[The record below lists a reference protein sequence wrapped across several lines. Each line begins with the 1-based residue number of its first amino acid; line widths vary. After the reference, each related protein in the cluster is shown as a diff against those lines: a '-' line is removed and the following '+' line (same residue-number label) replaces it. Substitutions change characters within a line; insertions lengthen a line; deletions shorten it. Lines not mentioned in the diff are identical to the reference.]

1 MKQKQLKSV
10 YFVFFLVMLLLLP
23 SVLIHAMGGKE
34 LQADLDDC
42 NQKVESLE
50 SESSQLKSENSQL
63 KSDKESLESTID
75 TLESEKADLQS
86 KIAQLEIKIAQKD
99 KEIENLIAEAPD
111 LMIVTRTIEEKV
123 QEKEAEIIELRIEKN
138 ELETSVRE
146 INQELAKLKSENRTI
161 KTKNESLTK
170 QVKNL
175 TDENEELLT
184 TLEVYEG
191 IQRETIELI
200 DVVLERINELLYEE
214 IRDGKVRVF
223 KGTLGIVLD
232 VVSEHMFD
240 VGSVEINPGGKTILS
255 KIGILLSELDGYLI
269 GVIGNADNKPIVTP
283 ALKKM
288 YPTNWELSAAR
299 GASVVRYFIDVSNV
313 RASRLVSMG
322 LGELWPI
329 DTNKTD
335 EGRGN
340 NRRIDIV
347 LLPIDVIAAV
357 VIGAEIK

>member
-10 YFVFFLVMLLLLP
+10 YFVFSLVMLLLLP

-34 LQADLDDC
+34 LQADLDEC
-42 NQKVESLE
+42 NQKVGSLE

-86 KIAQLEIKIAQKD
+86 KIAQLESKIAQKD
-99 KEIENLIAEAPD
+99 KEIENLMAEAPD

-123 QEKEAEIIELRIEKN
+123 QEKEAEIIELRMEKD

-146 INQELAKLKSENRTI
+146 INQELAQLKSENRTI

-170 QVKNL
+170 QVKDL
-175 TDENEELLT
+175 TNENEELLT

-191 IQRETIELI
+191 IERETIELL

-232 VVSEHMFD
+232 VVHEHMFD

-283 ALKKM
+283 ALKKK

-299 GASVVRYFIDVSNV
+299 GASVVRYFIEVSNV

-322 LGELWPI
+322 LGEFQPI
-329 DTNKTD
+329 DTNKTI